1 MKQSLYLWGFSVVSL
16 VKNYFNCTQP
26 SLKVPQSPLIGH
38 IMRISAQCTSS
49 VSQTRIKVG
58 VYKNDTSVI
67 FLWVGFHICNL
78 AWAAPSMYHPFLIL
92 YKATTA
98 YRVMEPELGVVS
110 SRPLC
115 SQLCELS
122 YKDCPTPLMTRTGW
136 LIGFKNHVNYT
147 VKLAISTALSSCIWQ
162 ESLSSVQELIITHED
177 PWVCVY

>member
-1 MKQSLYLWGFSVVSL
+1 
-16 VKNYFNCTQP
+16 
-26 SLKVPQSPLIGH
+26 
-38 IMRISAQCTSS
+38 MRISAQCTSS

-122 YKDCPTPLMTRTGW
+122 YKDCPTPLMTRIDWIQEPCELYCKTSHFYCFLFLYMAGVTQ
-136 LIGFKNHVNYT
+136 L
-147 VKLAISTALSSCIWQ
+147 STRTHHNPRG
-162 ESLSSVQELIITHED
+162 SLSLCLLEPTHTINILL
-177 PWVCVY
+177 